1 MEFTAMFARSAL
13 ISLLTMTLFASGA
26 FASDGEPDAA
36 NAYPAV
42 GFYHVAFNYPGEPVD
57 TYGGCSGSLISP
69 RIFLTAAHCT
79 FYDSRRLVEQP
90 AYERAEAWAS
100 FDPVVSDNDFR
111 CHLRD
116 IGYPGAHALACDQ
129 ASRNHPT
136 FHKAFNVG
144 ITHPSYASIKRLG
157 SGALAIREFA
167 PGYTDIAVLLLEN
180 PIQGIDPL
188 PLAAQGLLDDL
199 DRSGLE
205 LVGVGYGLNYHKSI
219 PATPEQPGTAGPTN
233 FVGDYGV
240 RRVAQ
245 LGGIRSITPSTIVP
259 RQQNALGDDSVCYW
273 DSGSP
278 LFRAREGVV
287 DRTIIGVLTGG
298 ALWCMGA
305 YDPYQRVDIPASRD
319 FLQCV
324 AQAPSPGAAC
334 ECGVEGTLG
343 LCER

>member
-1 MEFTAMFARSAL
+1 MFTRRAL
-13 ISLLTMTLFASGA
+13 MSLLVMSLCASGA
-26 FASDGEPDAA
+26 SASDGEPDTA

-42 GFYHVAFNYPGEPVD
+42 GFYHVAFNFPGGPLD

-79 FYDSRRLVEQP
+79 FFDSRRLVEAP

-111 CHLRD
+111 CYLME
-116 IGYPGAHALACDQ
+116 IGYPGAHALACDE
-129 ASRNHPT
+129 ATRNHPT

-144 ITHPSYASIKRLG
+144 ITHPGYVGIKRLG
-157 SGALAIREFA
+157 SGALAIKEFA

-180 PIQGIDPL
+180 PIQDIAPL

-199 DRSGLE
+199 DRRGLE

-219 PATPEQPGTAGPTN
+219 PARPEQPGGAGPTT

-245 LGGIRSITPSTIVP
+245 LGGIRTITRSTIVP

-278 LFRAREGVV
+278 LFGAREGVV
-287 DRTIIGVLTGG
+287 DATILGVLTGG
-298 ALWCMGA
+298 AQWCMGA
-305 YDPYQRVDIPASRD
+305 SDPYQRVDIPASRA

-324 AQAPSPGAAC
+324 AEAPSPEAAC
-334 ECGVEGTLG
+334 ECGAEGMLG